1 MSNAK
6 IKLIR
11 KLSMKKY
18 RAETGLFVAEGLR
31 LCEMALNHAEIEF
44 GLYTKTFLKT
54 ARHVELL
61 TALEK
66 LTTLIEISPAE
77 FEKLSDTET
86 PQGILLA
93 VHQKLSPI
101 DEVAKKFLIV
111 ALDGVKDPGNVGT
124 ILRTAEAFGCG
135 VAMLDDAAD
144 IFNSK
149 VVRSSMGAIF
159 TLPIAKLSR
168 ENFLA
173 SMKKFGVE
181 VTATVLDDT
190 AEKYFCHDFT
200 KKSAVVF
207 GSEADGVSA
216 EIFNSTK
223 KIFIPMI
230 GTAESLNVAT
240 AAGII
245 IAESVRQTD
254 CRL

>member
-1 MSNAK
+1 MSTAK

-31 LCEMALNHAEIEF
+31 LCEQALNHAEIEF

-54 ARHVELL
+54 GRHVELL

-66 LTTLIEISPAE
+66 VATLIEISPAE

-93 VHQKLSPI
+93 VRQNLATI
-101 DEVAKKFLIV
+101 DEVAKNFLIV

-124 ILRTAEAFGCG
+124 ILRTAEAFNCG

-173 SMKKFGVE
+173 SMKKFGIE
-181 VTATVLDDT
+181 VTAAVLDDT

-207 GSEADGVSA
+207 GSEAEGVSP
-216 EIFNSTK
+216 EIFNASK
-223 KIFIPMI
+223 KIFIPMS

-245 IAESVRQTD
+245 IAESVRQLST
-254 CRL
+254 